1 MKLSGYGSVGTSL
14 HADKICLLS
23 GQLVVAQQRTTGTLY
38 YDTELNMTIANSNS
52 FSTSLANKVA
62 CWGFGNVVSRNEIN
76 EVGSTSMT
84 LLVTLKHTDY
94 DNLTRRSA
102 EFEVRYQILG
112 NKNLAKAFGLFQIG
126 REMIISGYILGFDSK
141 ARVWIVTVTTWTAWH
156 HDKSIITG
164 CQNAVAG
171 PSVVR
176 RRPGFTV
183 LEDNNEGEETPTS
196 CANPKGKGKERAA
209 EETSTQETETGE
221 TSQPIRMDL
230 PQSPCPQTQ
239 PKEGEI
245 KEPAVDQGFPDT
257 FAKKRSNKTVIA
269 DAKK

>member
-23 GQLVVAQQRTTGTLY
+23 GQLVVAQRRTTGTLY
-38 YDTELNMTIANSNS
+38 YDTELNMTIANSDS

-94 DNLTRRSA
+94 DNLQSQSMDCDGTKCCHCIRS
-102 EFEVRYQILG
+102 QLG
-112 NKNLAKAFGLFQIG
+112 QRG
-126 REMIISGYILGFDSK
+126 
-141 ARVWIVTVTTWTAWH
+141 TTTNQLSP
-156 HDKSIITG
+156 D
-164 CQNAVAG
+164 NAVAG

-183 LEDNNEGEETPTS
+183 LEDNDEGEETPTS

-230 PQSPCPQTQ
+230 PQSPRPQTQ
-239 PKEGEI
+239 PEEGEI

-269 DAKK
+269 DAKKQMKNLL